1 VIILFLSLLSRR
13 YFLTLFVFLLVG
25 MATGQTSVLVCVPG
39 KQNTQFLQNC
49 FDTLLGPSH
58 VTVFG
63 RIKDLE
69 ATIPTAPNAIIIAF
83 APLFD
88 YVPGYKS
95 VLLGKNKNTVGEKYF
110 IVASSKE
117 ITKENVAEK
126 KVGII
131 DLLYKGLLS
140 KFVKDQFGVDIKSLK
155 RVNKEDDLLTMLGL
169 EAVDAIIVSSTQYNE
184 IRSNTKL
191 PLIIVATSINNIG
204 FAVCAAKEGKIDIA
218 LKKSLLK
225 SPNILLR
232 EIGLDSWELP

>member
-1 VIILFLSLLSRR
+1 MALIA
-13 YFLTLFVFLLVG
+13 FLLVG
-25 MATGQTSVLVCVPG
+25 IAAGQTSVLVCVPG

-58 VTVFG
+58 AIVFG

-69 ATIPTAPNAIIIAF
+69 ATIPTAPGAAIIAF

-95 VLLGKNKNTVGEKYF
+95 VLLGKNKNVVGEKYF
-110 IVASSKE
+110 IVASSRE
-117 ITKENVAEK
+117 VTKENVAGK

-140 KFVKDQFGVDIKSLK
+140 NFVKDQFNVDIKFLK
-155 RVNKEDDLLTMLGL
+155 RVNKEEDLLTMLGL
-169 EAVDAIIVSSTQYNE
+169 EAVDAIIVSSSQYNE

-204 FAVCAAKEGKIDIA
+204 FAVCAAKEGKINVA
-218 LKKSLLK
+218 LKKALLK
-225 SPNILLR
+225 SSNTLLR
-232 EIGLDSWELP
+232 EIGVDSWEIP